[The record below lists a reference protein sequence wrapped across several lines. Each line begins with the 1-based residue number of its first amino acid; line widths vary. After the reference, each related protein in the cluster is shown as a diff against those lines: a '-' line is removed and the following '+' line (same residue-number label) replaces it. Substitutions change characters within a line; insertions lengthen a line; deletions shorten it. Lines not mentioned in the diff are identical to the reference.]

1 MNCSAIERNCAR
13 SARTTLAPWALNCFA
28 VAAPMP
34 RAAPVIRTVLL
45 VAVERM
51 DGSIV
56 MLDIVGLFGDWA

>member
-1 MNCSAIERNCAR
+1 MKCSADERNCAR
-13 SARTTLAPWALNCFA
+13 SARTTFAPCALNCFA

-34 RAAPVIRTVLL
+34 CAAPVIRTVLL

-56 MLDIVGLFGDWA
+56 ILDIFGLSGG